1 MNALRRIFGLGPAA
15 MPKRPDHIEYM
26 TDNGSTRLRYVDDTT
41 ASAIAARHNFSMIYG
56 AANLPA
62 NFGMR
67 GVIEVKQNDGVWTP
81 VSGTSAFVPDME
93 SQMAAL
99 QAYKETGI
107 IGAQPVNAQGTLA
120 GPGGTDGEATGAAG
134 GGGGGA
140 ASAAAG
146 DDGLGPVMAPL
157 SAAQGSTG
165 GQQHPAIRYGA
176 TDSGASAASVA
187 IHSPQ
192 QSGLDAAQQMLMDG
206 LPAILKNM
214 SDQRRDKAA
223 QTVLDRLFG
232 NATQKPAAQP
242 AQPEPTQQP
251 AVDKT
256 MTLPVGPAGRNMMQQ
271 GVAGEGGLRFL
282 MPGNGVTPLRFF

>member
-26 TDNGSTRLRYVDDTT
+26 TDNGSTRLRYVEDTT

-140 ASAAAG
+140 ASAAAATRSMPFAICRQTPARCG
-146 DDGLGPVMAPL
+146 AMRLRGWETPSAPL
-157 SAAQGSTG
+157 SS
-165 GQQHPAIRYGA
+165 
-176 TDSGASAASVA
+176 
-187 IHSPQ
+187 
-192 QSGLDAAQQMLMDG
+192 
-206 LPAILKNM
+206 
-214 SDQRRDKAA
+214 
-223 QTVLDRLFG
+223 
-232 NATQKPAAQP
+232 
-242 AQPEPTQQP
+242 
-251 AVDKT
+251 
-256 MTLPVGPAGRNMMQQ
+256 
-271 GVAGEGGLRFL
+271 RFS
-282 MPGNGVTPLRFF
+282 MRI

>member
-26 TDNGSTRLRYVDDTT
+26 TDNGSTRLRYVEDTT

-67 GVIEVKQNDGVWTP
+67 GVIEVKQNDGVWAP

-120 GPGGTDGEATGAAG
+120 GTGGTDGEATGAAG
-134 GGGGGA
+134 GGGT

-146 DDGLGPVMAPL
+146 GDGLGPVMAPL

-165 GQQHPAIRYGA
+165 GQQHPAIRNGA

-187 IHSPQ
+187 IQGPQ

-242 AQPEPTQQP
+242 AAATEPAQQP

-282 MPGNGVTPLRFF
+282 MPGNGVAPLRFF